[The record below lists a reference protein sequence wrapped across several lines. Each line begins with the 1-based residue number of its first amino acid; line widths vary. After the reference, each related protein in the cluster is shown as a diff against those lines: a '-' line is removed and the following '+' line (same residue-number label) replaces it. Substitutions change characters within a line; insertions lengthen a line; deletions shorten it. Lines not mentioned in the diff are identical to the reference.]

1 MAHIITR
8 LNNYSGSDVSSLAKT
23 IKSYPME
30 ELIKSKMFYIQDDGT
45 WTPVIVQS
53 DENLEIECSWQDIP
67 EGTRIYLFLFD
78 SVLEGTIIIPNCTEA
93 SL

>member
-30 ELIKSKMFYIQDDGT
+30 ELIKSKMFHIQDDGT

-67 EGTRIYLFLFD
+67 EGTRIYLPFSTVFWMGL
-78 SVLEGTIIIPNCTEA
+78 
-93 SL
+93 